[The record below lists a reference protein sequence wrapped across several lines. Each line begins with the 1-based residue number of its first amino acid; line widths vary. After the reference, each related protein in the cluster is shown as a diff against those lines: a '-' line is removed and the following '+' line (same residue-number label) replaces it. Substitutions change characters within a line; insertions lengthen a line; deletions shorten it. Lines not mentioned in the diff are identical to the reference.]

1 MNNQN
6 ETFRFNLSSSGK
18 ITPNYLQNSQIET
31 LIKTNN
37 IQELNK
43 VLIDMSQENFDQNK
57 YFDLSDNEK
66 KLIKDYQILVQYML
80 YSINGLTRKNQILND
95 LSNQKNTEQFNLE
108 KEIDRQQQKINSQQE
123 TLSQLTNN
131 LLNLEFLIK
140 ELKLDEEAK
149 NQGIEI
155 KENEED
161 NDENI
166 KNK

>member
-1 MNNQN
+1 MKLLDLI
-6 ETFRFNLSSSGK
+6 FLHK

-37 IQELNK
+37 IQELNN

>member
-6 ETFRFNLSSSGK
+6 ETFRFNLSSSEK

-37 IQELNK
+37 IPELNK

-80 YSINGLTRKNQILND
+80 YSINGLTRKNQLLND

-108 KEIDRQQQKINSQQE
+108 NEIDRQQQKINSQQE

-140 ELKLDEEAK
+140 ELKLVEEAK
-149 NQGIEI
+149 NYGIEI
-155 KENEED
+155 KDNEDDNNEN
-161 NDENI
+161 N
-166 KNK
+166 

>member
-6 ETFRFNLSSSGK
+6 ETFRFNLSSSEK

-43 VLIDMSQENFDQNK
+43 VLIDMSQENFDQNT
-57 YFDLSDNEK
+57 YFYLSDNEK

-80 YSINGLTRKNQILND
+80 YSINGLTRKNQLLND

-108 KEIDRQQQKINSQQE
+108 NEIDRQQQKINSQQE

-140 ELKLDEEAK
+140 ELKLVEEAK
-149 NQGIEI
+149 NNGIEI
-155 KENEED
+155 KDNEDD
-161 NDENI
+161 NDEN
-166 KNK
+166 N

>member
-6 ETFRFNLSSSGK
+6 ETFRFNLSSSEK

-37 IQELNK
+37 IPELNK
-43 VLIDMSQENFDQNK
+43 VLIDMSQENFDQNN

-80 YSINGLTRKNQILND
+80 YSINGLTRKNQLLND

-108 KEIDRQQQKINSQQE
+108 NEIDRQQQKINSQQE

-140 ELKLDEEAK
+140 ELKLVEEAK
-149 NQGIEI
+149 NNGIEI
-155 KENEED
+155 KDNEDD
-161 NDENI
+161 NDEN
-166 KNK
+166 N

>member
-6 ETFRFNLSSSGK
+6 ETFRFNLSSSEK

-43 VLIDMSQENFDQNK
+43 VLIDMSQENFDQNT

-108 KEIDRQQQKINSQQE
+108 NEIDRQQQKINSQQE

-140 ELKLDEEAK
+140 ELKLVEEAK
-149 NQGIEI
+149 NYGIEI
-155 KENEED
+155 KDNEDDNNEN
-161 NDENI
+161 N
-166 KNK
+166 

>member
-6 ETFRFNLSSSGK
+6 ETFRFNLSSSEK

-43 VLIDMSQENFDQNK
+43 VLIDMSQENFDQNT

-80 YSINGLTRKNQILND
+80 YSINGLTRKNQLLND

-108 KEIDRQQQKINSQQE
+108 NEIDRQQQKINSQQE

-140 ELKLDEEAK
+140 ELKLVEEAK
-149 NQGIEI
+149 NNGIEI
-155 KENEED
+155 KDNEDD
-161 NDENI
+161 NDEN
-166 KNK
+166 N

>member
-1 MNNQN
+1 
-6 ETFRFNLSSSGK
+6 
-18 ITPNYLQNSQIET
+18 
-31 LIKTNN
+31 
-37 IQELNK
+37 
-43 VLIDMSQENFDQNK
+43 MSQENFDQNN

-108 KEIDRQQQKINSQQE
+108 NEIDRQQQKINSQQE

-140 ELKLDEEAK
+140 ELKLVEEAK
-149 NQGIEI
+149 NNGIEI
-155 KENEED
+155 KDNEDD
-161 NDENI
+161 NDEN
-166 KNK
+166 N

>member
-6 ETFRFNLSSSGK
+6 ETFRFNPSSSEK
-18 ITPNYLQNSQIET
+18 ITPNYIQNSQIET

-43 VLIDMSQENFDQNK
+43 VLIDMSQENFDQNT

-80 YSINGLTRKNQILND
+80 YSINGLTRKNQLLND

-108 KEIDRQQQKINSQQE
+108 NEIDRQQQKINSQQE

-140 ELKLDEEAK
+140 ELKLVEEAK
-149 NQGIEI
+149 NYGIEI
-155 KENEED
+155 KDNEDDNNEN
-161 NDENI
+161 N
-166 KNK
+166 

>member
-1 MNNQN
+1 MNKQN
-6 ETFRFNLSSSGK
+6 ETFRFTLSSSGK

-37 IQELNK
+37 IPELNK
-43 VLIDMSQENFDQNK
+43 VLIDMSQENFDQNN

-66 KLIKDYQILVQYML
+66 KLIKDYQRLVQYML

-108 KEIDRQQQKINSQQE
+108 NEIDRQQQKINSQQE

-140 ELKLDEEAK
+140 ELKLVEEAK
-149 NQGIEI
+149 NNGIEI
-155 KENEED
+155 KDNEDD
-161 NDENI
+161 NDEN
-166 KNK
+166 N

>member
-6 ETFRFNLSSSGK
+6 ETFRFNLSSSEK

-43 VLIDMSQENFDQNK
+43 VLIDMSQENFDQNT

-80 YSINGLTRKNQILND
+80 YSINGLTRKNQLLND

-108 KEIDRQQQKINSQQE
+108 NEIDRQQQKINSQQE

-140 ELKLDEEAK
+140 ELKLVEEAK
-149 NQGIEI
+149 NNGIEI
-155 KENEED
+155 KDKEDD
-161 NDENI
+161 NDEN
-166 KNK
+166 N

>member
-6 ETFRFNLSSSGK
+6 ETFRFNLSSSEK

-37 IQELNK
+37 IQELNN

-80 YSINGLTRKNQILND
+80 YSINGLTRKNQLLND

-108 KEIDRQQQKINSQQE
+108 NEIDRQQQKINSQQE

-140 ELKLDEEAK
+140 ELKLVEEAK
-149 NQGIEI
+149 NYGIEI
-155 KENEED
+155 KDNEDDNNEN
-161 NDENI
+161 N
-166 KNK
+166 

>member
-6 ETFRFNLSSSGK
+6 ETFRFNLSSSEK

-43 VLIDMSQENFDQNK
+43 VLIDMSQENFDQNT

-80 YSINGLTRKNQILND
+80 YSINGLTRKNQLLND

-108 KEIDRQQQKINSQQE
+108 NEIDRQQQKINSQQE

-140 ELKLDEEAK
+140 ELKLVEEAK
-149 NQGIEI
+149 NYGIEI
-155 KENEED
+155 KDNEDDNNEN
-161 NDENI
+161 N
-166 KNK
+166 